1 MARSELRDEIAASG
15 VPHEPAEFSLVL
27 GGPLYLLF
35 LRTSLARHALEPHWW
50 RVIAFMLICCFP
62 PCCFS
67 LGQSPGGRRLRP
79 FPVRCGD
86 PHSMLGHASA
96 IDRIGMDRPRSV
108 AEQSEI
114 QRVRSFG
121 HAPPEFNSRRDC
133 HTVLRHH
140 RRLLALEPIRDDGP
154 IEMVQFQSWRGDAR
168 WQPWRT
174 AARHVRSSI
183 LGRLRKSLHR
193 RKRVNR
199 LVILIVTPIA
209 PEVLT
214 MVPLEQLIE
223 RLAKILL

>member
-15 VPHEPAEFSLVL
+15 VPHEPAEFLLVL

-121 HAPPEFNSRRDC
+121 
-133 HTVLRHH
+133 
-140 RRLLALEPIRDDGP
+140 
-154 IEMVQFQSWRGDAR
+154 Q
-168 WQPWRT
+168 
-174 AARHVRSSI
+174 
-183 LGRLRKSLHR
+183 RLRNST
-193 RKRVNR
+193 VDEI
-199 LVILIVTPIA
+199 VILFFAITGA
-209 PEVLT
+209 YWLWSRYAT
-214 MVPLEQLIE
+214 MGLLRWCNFRVGGEMHDGNRGVPLLGTSDLQS
-223 RLAKILL
+223 LADLGSAYTGVSV